1 MCCAK
6 IWLKLDS
13 GFVEEVQKRKV
24 YRWTDRQTTSMTDRL
39 KKEKNEIRTRKTETK
54 QKKKNVLVVQK
65 QYLWTCNRLFAQQI
79 FDVESN

>member
-39 KKEKNEIRTRKTETK
+39 KKEKNELRKAQENSKNRNKTK
-54 QKKKNVLVVQK
+54 KEECIGGPK
-65 QYLWTCNRLFAQQI
+65 TI
-79 FDVESN
+79 FMNL